1 MKLGLSMGRILGFGR
16 CFWMWSILRT
26 RSNLC
31 ARGGFRVWSALRLRL
46 AFVPR
51 GVLYPDAAYSQD
63 AAHSPSPVQP
73 VDGAHRCALLECYA
87 PRCQV
92 EERCSPAE
100 QVAFWLGAEL
110 PHSCL
115 QVYRVLLLVWLAHR
129 D

>member
-1 MKLGLSMGRILGFGR
+1 VEHSQDAKQSLREGRLPGVERFAVEACFRSERRSLSE
-16 CFWMWSILRT
+16 
-26 RSNLC
+26 
-31 ARGGFRVWSALRLRL
+31 
-46 AFVPR
+46 
-51 GVLYPDAAYSQD
+51 AAYSQD

-100 QVAFWLGAEL
+100 QVAFRLGAEL

-115 QVYRVLLLVWLAHR
+115 QVYKVLLLVWLAHR
-129 D
+129 H